1 MNYCFFDF
9 NQMVIKHAMG
19 MCGSDIEELKNPTI
33 FHDVEKEC
41 INRITKEI
49 HRFRMLCN
57 CHPSECYLILDGTEK
72 YWKQYI
78 FNNYKHKR
86 NKSLQLLKLI
96 ERLKN
101 FYDYYTPYRTFQHPN
116 CESDDIISVLCKANL
131 NINIYSMDSDFLQL
145 GKYTNVKIFS
155 PLKKTFVASAIHSA
169 SLIQHI
175 LTGDASDGVPN
186 ILSGNNCFTDRI
198 RQNILKTTLIDKVI
212 SNYNSYGTI
221 TETMK
226 VLMPAQYKKQEN
238 KIYYNIIRN
247 IICVDLI
254 NGIPKYMEKT
264 IVDFANKVETEKQ
277 KCSYNE
283 YIKRFADVQH
293 KYNLVVGDL

>member
-1 MNYCFFDF
+1 
-9 NQMVIKHAMG
+9 
-19 MCGSDIEELKNPTI
+19 
-33 FHDVEKEC
+33 
-41 INRITKEI
+41 
-49 HRFRMLCN
+49 
-57 CHPSECYLILDGTEK
+57 
-72 YWKQYI
+72 
-78 FNNYKHKR
+78 
-86 NKSLQLLKLI
+86 
-96 ERLKN
+96 
-101 FYDYYTPYRTFQHPN
+101 
-116 CESDDIISVLCKANL
+116 
-131 NINIYSMDSDFLQL
+131 MDSDFLQL